1 MPVTQALATPSV
13 SRARERPNLIRKIT
27 WRLIPY
33 LGFIYLIA
41 YIDRQNVSYAKLQMV
56 GDLGLSE
63 YAYGLGASL
72 FFIGYF
78 LFEVPSN
85 VFLEKVGAR
94 IWFARI
100 MISWGIVT
108 ILLALTNSTAMFY
121 VLRFLLGVCE
131 AGFFPGV
138 LYVMTLWFPFEY
150 RAKMVGSFMIY
161 SAVANAIGAP
171 IGGMLLDLN
180 GTLGLKGWQWVF
192 MVTGLPAVIM
202 GFVTLAYL
210 DDRPESARFL
220 TESEKEWLHDTL
232 AAEDTSMNKT
242 KHDNPLAALL
252 DGRVLLMCFYYIA
265 FPLSA
270 YGLSYW
276 LPTIVKGF
284 GVSNTVNGFIN
295 VIPWVIVAV
304 ALWVIPARA
313 SVTGKQT
320 PYIVGPALFGA
331 VCLVASVYVPGNALK
346 FAFLCG
352 AAAGIFAGQPVLWS
366 LPSSF
371 LSGAGAAAGLAAIN
385 SVGNLGGFIAQNV
398 VPWIRDQTGSNEAP
412 MLFLAACL
420 TVGGLMTFWVQ
431 ALIRRKRSNAG
442 IALDSVAAH

>member
-13 SRARERPNLIRKIT
+13 SRARERPDLIRKIT

-220 TESEKEWLHDTL
+220 TGSEKEWLHDTL

>member
-1 MPVTQALATPSV
+1 MPVTHALATPSV
-13 SRARERPNLIRKIT
+13 SRARERPDLIRKIT

-100 MISWGIVT
+100 MIPWGIVT

-121 VLRFLLGVCE
+121 ILRF
-131 AGFFPGV
+131 
-138 LYVMTLWFPFEY
+138 
-150 RAKMVGSFMIY
+150 
-161 SAVANAIGAP
+161 
-171 IGGMLLDLN
+171 
-180 GTLGLKGWQWVF
+180 
-192 MVTGLPAVIM
+192 
-202 GFVTLAYL
+202 
-210 DDRPESARFL
+210 
-220 TESEKEWLHDTL
+220 
-232 AAEDTSMNKT
+232 
-242 KHDNPLAALL
+242 
-252 DGRVLLMCFYYIA
+252 
-265 FPLSA
+265 
-270 YGLSYW
+270 
-276 LPTIVKGF
+276 
-284 GVSNTVNGFIN
+284 
-295 VIPWVIVAV
+295 PWVIVAV

-385 SVGNLGGFIAQNV
+385 SVGNLSGFIAQNV

-442 IALDSVAAH
+442 IALESVAAH

>member
-13 SRARERPNLIRKIT
+13 SRARERPDLIRKIT

-295 VIPWVIVAV
+295 VIRWVIVAV

-412 MLFLAACL
+412 MLFLAASL

>member
-13 SRARERPNLIRKIT
+13 SRARERPDLIRKIT

-276 LPTIVKGF
+276 LPTIVKEF

-412 MLFLAACL
+412 MLFLAASL

>member
-1 MPVTQALATPSV
+1 MPAAPV
-13 SRARERPNLIRKIT
+13 EGRPDLIRKIT
-27 WRLIPY
+27 WRLIPF

-85 VFLEKVGAR
+85 VFLEKIGAR

-100 MISWGIVT
+100 MISWGLVT
-108 ILLALTNSTAMFY
+108 VALAFTKSPAMFY
-121 VLRFLLGVCE
+121 VLRFLLGACE

-138 LYVMTLWFPFEY
+138 LYILTLWFPFSY
-150 RAKMVGSFMIY
+150 RAKMVGSFMIF
-161 SAVANAIGAP
+161 SAIANAIGAP
-171 IGGMLLDLN
+171 IGGMLLDLD
-180 GTLGLKGWQWVF
+180 GAGGYRGWQWVF
-192 MVTGLPAVIM
+192 VVTGIPAIVM
-202 GFVTLAYL
+202 GVVTIFYL
-210 DDRPESARFL
+210 DDHPDRARFL
-220 TESEKEWLHDTL
+220 SDGEKSWLRNTL
-232 AAEDTSMNKT
+232 AAEDSSMNKT
-242 KHDNPLAALL
+242 KHGNPLAALL
-252 DGRVLLMCFYYIA
+252 DSRVLLMCLYYIA
-265 FPLSA
+265 FPLAA

-284 GVSNTVNGFIN
+284 GVSNTVNGWIN
-295 VIPWVIVAV
+295 VIPWIIVAL
-304 ALWVIPARA
+304 ALWIVPRMA
-313 SVTGKQT
+313 SESGRQT
-320 PYIVGPALFGA
+320 PFIVGPALFGA
-331 VCLVASVYVPGNALK
+331 FCLVASVYVPGNAVK

-371 LSGAGAAAGLAAIN
+371 LTGAGAAAGLAAIN

-398 VPWIRDQTGSNEAP
+398 VPWIKDQTGSNEAP

-420 TVGGLMTFWVQ
+420 AVGGLMTFPVQ
-431 ALIRRKRSNAG
+431 ALIRRRRANA
-442 IALDSVAAH
+442 ALSVAPAE

>member
-13 SRARERPNLIRKIT
+13 SRARERPDLIRKIT

-412 MLFLAACL
+412 MLFLAASL

>member
-13 SRARERPNLIRKIT
+13 SRARERPDLIRKIT

-121 VLRFLLGVCE
+121 ILRFLLGVCE